1 MSAGRETNT
10 ARLLH
15 TVHKHRST
23 VFQKPPSAHTVQA
36 FAEVRDILTQAASVG
51 RQCILD
57 SCCGTAQSTMHLAV
71 HNPDAL
77 VLGIDRSAVRLE
89 AAPNLPSN
97 AIVLR
102 AECADFWELC
112 ARNSLRFDYHSI
124 YYPNPYPKSEHLMR
138 RWYAHPAFP
147 AAMRISSSLEVR
159 SNMQW
164 YVQECAVVLGDYG
177 VQARA
182 EQFVPDSPITA
193 FEKKYAEAG
202 HTLWRVRG
210 DIPGKK
216 S

>member
-1 MSAGRETNT
+1 MRGVRQTNT

-23 VFQKPPSAHTVQA
+23 EFQKPPSAHTVQA
-36 FAEVRDILTQAASVG
+36 FADVRDRLAQAVSAG
-51 RQCILD
+51 KQCILD
-57 SCCGTAQSTMHLAV
+57 SCCGTAQSTRHLALS
-71 HNPDAL
+71 NPDAL

-89 AAPNLPSN
+89 AAPDLPSN

-112 ARNSLRFDYHSI
+112 ARNSLRFDHHSI

-147 AAMRISSSLEVR
+147 AAMRISASIEVR

-164 YVQECAVVLGDYG
+164 YVQECAVVLEDYG
-177 VQARA
+177 VKARA
-182 EQFVPDSPITA
+182 EQFVPDGPITA

-202 HTLWRVRG
+202 DALWRVRG
-210 DIPGKK
+210 DIPVKK